1 MCINLI
7 IRAWINLKVLL
18 FCSLYDPELSDGGRE
33 GGREVVREGGGGE
46 RMCYPFVL
54 LVDNQRLL
62 GSTVLK

>member
-33 GGREVVREGGGGE
+33 GGREGSSKGGGE
-46 RMCYPFVL
+46 EKECVILSFYW
-54 LVDNQRLL
+54 
-62 GSTVLK
+62 